1 MMGSSTTG
9 LQSTVVHP
17 AGAGDIGVGGSR
29 LVGVAMARVIKATKV
44 KMKDFILKSGLD
56 WQV

>member
-1 MMGSSTTG
+1 MGSSTTG
-9 LQSTVVHP
+9 LQSTVVHT
-17 AGAGDIGVGGSR
+17 AGTGDTGVGGSR

-44 KMKDFILKSGLD
+44 RMKDFIMKNGLD